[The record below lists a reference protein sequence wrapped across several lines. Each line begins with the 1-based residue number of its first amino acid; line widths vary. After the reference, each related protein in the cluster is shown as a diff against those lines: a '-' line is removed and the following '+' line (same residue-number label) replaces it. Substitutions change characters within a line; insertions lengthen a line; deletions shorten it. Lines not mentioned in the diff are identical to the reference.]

1 MIRRFSS
8 KSKNFKA
15 REVHDGIELVW
26 HTSLDLRFFKYMTII
41 DFQTSTWVINGK
53 KLCHLSSNLTESSDS
68 NPDGYIFSWFKKP
81 QNLIKGLTLYGL
93 NRIILFFQ
101 NIICLTGSSLTKL
114 NLLQK
119 I

>member
-93 NRIILFFQ
+93 NRIILFFR
-101 NIICLTGSSLTKL
+101 ILYA
-114 NLLQK
+114 
-119 I
+119 